1 MNIMPKNKKIEAELN
16 LTPLIDV
23 VFLLLI
29 FFMVSTKFD
38 VNQRRDIDLP
48 ISNNPLLNSTNSIP
62 LFVDIDNLVTIKQQ
76 VFNINELGKIS
87 EKLKDLK
94 NSGLEHLT
102 VYADADLNYQTF
114 VTLMESIT
122 SAGIKKVSFSVN
134 YSK

>member
-1 MNIMPKNKKIEAELN
+1 MPKNKKIEAELN

-48 ISNNPLLNSTNSIP
+48 ISNNPGLNSTNSIP

-87 EKLKDLK
+87 EELQDLK
-94 NSGLEHLT
+94 MP
-102 VYADADLNYQTF
+102 A
-114 VTLMESIT
+114 
-122 SAGIKKVSFSVN
+122 
-134 YSK
+134 

>member
-1 MNIMPKNKKIEAELN
+1 MNIMPKTKKIEAELN

-48 ISNNPLLNSTNSIP
+48 ISNNPLLNSTNSIS

-102 VYADADLNYQTF
+102 VYADADLKYQTF